1 MGVSALAKTYH
12 KFTNF
17 YWQFM
22 TVALFSGHLVAIW
35 KLLGSCLIAT
45 YKAHIATY
53 ETDSMLLDHINS
65 TIIDSDTPV
74 TCPWYNLDPHL
85 SLLQSGHTNQWI
97 KLKYLCTELIIAR
110 AEADSTF

>member
-74 TCPWYNLDPHL
+74 TCPWYNLDPAL
-85 SLLQSGHTNQWI
+85 ESAAVWS
-97 KLKYLCTELIIAR
+97 Y
-110 AEADSTF
+110 